1 MTMHYGRVAGQSLE
15 RLAALSDGI
24 FAVAMT
30 LLALDLRVPVHDA
43 ALQLGADFIWTQGA
57 LQAEISVWNLLATL
71 WPRFLTYLMS
81 FLTLGIF
88 WLGQQAQLST
98 FARGNRGLAWV
109 HIAFLCAVTLM
120 PFSTSFLADYI
131 SSRVAIG
138 VYWFNLLLLGVML
151 FASVSYA
158 ERTGLLKETTTD
170 ELRSLH
176 KRRIVTYQSLYAVC
190 FLLSAI
196 NPYLGIVLLI
206 VAQIGSLLPSLQPFV
221 PWSGPSGAS
230 TASGASK
237 SV

>member
-1 MTMHYGRVAGQSLE
+1 MTMHYGGVAGQSLD

-43 ALQLGADFIWTQGA
+43 ALQLGADFIWSAGA
-57 LQAEISVWNLLATL
+57 LQTEIGVWNLLAPL

-98 FARGNRGLAWV
+98 FERSNRGLAWV
-109 HIAFLCAVTLM
+109 HIGFLCAVTLM

-131 SSRVAIG
+131 SSRLAIG

-151 FASVSYA
+151 FASLSHA
-158 ERTGLLKETTTD
+158 ERTGLLKESATD
-170 ELRSLH
+170 QLRALH

-206 VAQIGSLLPSLQPFV
+206 VAQIGSLLPLPTLRR
-221 PWSGPSGAS
+221 GPHLGKATYS
-230 TASGASK
+230 
-237 SV
+237 